1 MLECPYFKTNGPNE
15 SKEGIDL
22 KSEEG
27 PTFFSLGMVSPSG
40 TQSPSSI
47 KEHERLAG
55 ASEEYSEQS
64 PSPNS
69 GNDINLQLKL
79 WARMA
84 PPNIYILN
92 LYHYHSLT

>member
-1 MLECPYFKTNGPNE
+1 MLECPYFKTNGSNE

-22 KSEEG
+22 KEG

-40 TQSPSSI
+40 TRSPSSV
-47 KEHERLAG
+47 KEHECLAG

-69 GNDINLQLKL
+69 GNDMKSTAEIMSIMKEF
-79 WARMA
+79 
-84 PPNIYILN
+84 IF
-92 LYHYHSLT
+92 